1 MRCHLSR
8 TAEYPGRTAEYPS
21 RTFIIISSIHEYP
34 SKTAEIYISACLSHV
49 IDRSRTT
56 ESHVIYRNRTA

>member
-1 MRCHLSR
+1 MVNTMTNMGAGYALSSY
-8 TAEYPGRTAEYPS
+8 TVPS
-21 RTFIIISSIHEYP
+21 NTNILVELPKY
-34 SKTAEIYISACLSHV
+34 IYISARLSHV